1 MAGLAWLLFFQLVM
15 GLWAVHTAQAA
26 LLSLANDAHPTST
39 DESRQSHY
47 AHPWRLADPGIDSEN
62 GLDGYDSPSQPLENV
77 QVHHPP
83 RVPRGGSCTTQI
95 LLEHDFAN
103 SYCELL

>member
-1 MAGLAWLLFFQLVM
+1 MAGLAWLLRFQLVM
-15 GLWAVHTAQAA
+15 GLWAVQTAQAA
-26 LLSLANDAHPTST
+26 FFALASDAHPTSA
-39 DESRQSHY
+39 DESRSNHY

-62 GLDGYDSPSQPLENV
+62 GLDAYDSPSQPLEIV

-83 RVPRGGSCTTQI
+83 RVPQGGSSTTQL

>member
-1 MAGLAWLLFFQLVM
+1 MAGFAWILRFQLVM

-26 LLSLANDAHPTST
+26 LLSFNNDAHPTSA
-39 DESRQSHY
+39 DESRSSHY
-47 AHPWRLADPGIDSEN
+47 AHPWRLADPGVDSEN

-77 QVHHPP
+77 QVHHPA
-83 RVPRGGSCTTQI
+83 RVPRGGWSTTQ
-95 LLEHDFAN
+95 LLLKHDFAN